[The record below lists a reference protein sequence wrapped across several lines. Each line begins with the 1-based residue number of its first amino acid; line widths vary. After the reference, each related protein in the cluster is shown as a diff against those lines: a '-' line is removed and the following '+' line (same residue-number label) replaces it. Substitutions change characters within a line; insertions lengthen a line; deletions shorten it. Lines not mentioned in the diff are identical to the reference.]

1 MRFKIGYA
9 RVSTDEQNLDGQI
22 DQLRA
27 AGCDKVYSD
36 KASGGKTERPGLTGA
51 LDALREGDVLVVY
64 SLSRL
69 GRSLP
74 HLVKTVCDLEE
85 RGVGFQS
92 LTEGLDTKTAQGKL
106 VFSIFCGL
114 AEFERELIRERT
126 KNGLASA
133 RARGRMGGRPKKL
146 TDKQVAQA
154 RQLLLDPKQTVTEV
168 AKTFHV
174 SKPTLYRALRDGDVK
189 ADATKSG
196 A

>member
-1 MRFKIGYA
+1 M
-9 RVSTDEQNLDGQI
+9 
-22 DQLRA
+22 
-27 AGCDKVYSD
+27 
-36 KASGGKTERPGLTGA
+36 
-51 LDALREGDVLVVY
+51 
-64 SLSRL
+64 
-69 GRSLP
+69 
-74 HLVKTVCDLEE
+74 
-85 RGVGFQS
+85 
-92 LTEGLDTKTAQGKL
+92 TEGLDTKTAQGKL